1 MTKRHHTQ
9 KNIKEKASNLSNS
22 TIFYSWTIILKNPI
36 FPRVYSTG
44 QKHEPFDKYFK
55 F

>member
-22 TIFYSWTIILKNPI
+22 TIFYSWTIILKTPI
-36 FPRVYSTG
+36 LFQVYSTG
-44 QKHEPFDKYFK
+44 EKHEPFDKYFK

>member
-9 KNIKEKASNLSNS
+9 KNIKEKASNLLNS
-22 TIFYSWTIILKNPI
+22 TNFYSWTIILKT
-36 FPRVYSTG
+36 STLSQVFTIG
-44 QKHEPFDKYFK
+44 EKCEPFDKYFE